1 MYVNLHMQ
9 LVYEMIYGRLNN
21 YVLSAWKKKYT
32 L

>member
-1 MYVNLHMQ
+1 MYVNLHTQ

-21 YVLSAWKKKYT
+21 YDLSARKKEYT